1 MFFEGSEKK
10 AEVVINK
17 NSFSLLNDISDDFWL
32 QLVACCNAKVLSSI
46 KNENCK
52 AFILSESSLFI
63 WEDRFLI
70 LTCGITQLV
79 YSIEYF
85 IKHINAKDIL
95 HVTYQRKNEYYS
107 NAQLSSFSDDIELL
121 SKYVKGKAYR
131 FGEMYSH
138 HNYVF
143 HQDNQY
149 QVPPDD
155 ISYELLAYQIG
166 ESASKFLTN
175 KGLTASDVR
184 AFFCVDELLPDFQ
197 LDDFVFDPY
206 GYSLNAI
213 SDKDY
218 FTIHITPQTDS
229 SYVSIESSLD
239 LVSLAPK
246 IIEILSPASFDL
258 LGFNDHHFVEK
269 IAENIS
275 ENYVSNSLVSKILD
289 NGNHVFFTNFI
300 TPKTQY
306 TSPIRLD
313 INGKIQV
320 I

>member
-17 NSFSLLNDISDDFWL
+17 NSFSLLNDISDDFWH

-313 INGKIQV
+313 INGKNQV